1 MGSIKA
7 IANILVIDNDIE
19 LLELVEFYLSKSGFK
34 AFTNT
39 STKNIE
45 SILDEE
51 NIDLIV
57 IDHNLLELDV
67 SELIRYLRDK
77 GIEIPIIFISA
88 KVDFSKIE
96 DGFLAGGDDYIVKPF
111 NIKELIFR
119 VKAVLKRT
127 KVYDSDRLIH
137 RDILIDVNNR
147 KAYVE
152 GEEIFLTKLEFNLLS
167 FFVKNKNRIIDR
179 EKLLLKV
186 WNNEEVK
193 QKQTVTVTINRLK
206 KKIDPKNIKDYI
218 IPRIKIGY
226 KFA

>member
-67 SELIRYLRDK
+67 SELVRYLRDK

-152 GEEIFLTKLEFNLLS
+152 EEEIFLTKLEFNLLS

-218 IPRIKIGY
+218 IPIYGLGY

>member
-218 IPRIKIGY
+218 IPIYGLGY

>member
-67 SELIRYLRDK
+67 SELVRYLRDK

-206 KKIDPKNIKDYI
+206 RKIDPKNIKDYI
-218 IPRIKIGY
+218 IPIYGLGY